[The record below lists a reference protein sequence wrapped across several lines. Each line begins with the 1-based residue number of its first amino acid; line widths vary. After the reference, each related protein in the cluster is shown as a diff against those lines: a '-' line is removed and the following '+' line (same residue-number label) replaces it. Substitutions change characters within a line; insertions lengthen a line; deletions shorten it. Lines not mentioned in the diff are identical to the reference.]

1 MVDLLVATT
10 NKGKI
15 REIRAVLSGSIK
27 ELRLFTP
34 EDFGITISPDETG
47 ETFLENSIEKS
58 VFYSQLKRGILTIA
72 DDSGLMVDS
81 LDGSP
86 GIRSARYSGVN
97 SDDRK
102 NIIKLLNKLKNKQN
116 RDAGF
121 ISVITL
127 SKNGEVIRSFKG
139 EVRGKIINDQRGK
152 NGFGYDPVF
161 YYEPLRKT
169 FAELSENEKNRIS
182 HRSIALNKLKN
193 CLTEKMGKV

>member
-15 REIRAVLSGSIK
+15 REIRTVLSGSI
-27 ELRLFTP
+27 EGLRLFTP
-34 EDFGITISPDETG
+34 GDFGITISPDETG

-58 VFYSQLKRGILTIA
+58 VFYSQLKRGTLTIA

-81 LDGSP
+81 LNGSP

-97 SDDRK
+97 PDDRK
-102 NIIKLLNKLKNKQN
+102 NIIKLLTELKNIRN

-127 SKNGEVIRSFKG
+127 SKDGKVIRSFNG
-139 EVRGKIINDQRGK
+139 EVRGKIIDDQRGN
-152 NGFGYDPVF
+152 NGFGYDPIF
-161 YYEPLRKT
+161 YYEPLGKT
-169 FAELSENEKNRIS
+169 FAELSESMKSRIS
-182 HRSIALNKLKN
+182 HRSIALNKLKKYLKEN
-193 CLTEKMGKV
+193 PELF